1 MTVKEGQRLREAVT
15 AAQTFWPLV
24 RPAVSADARAVRVV
38 KNLNGHNI
46 ERYRIHGGKSVPCV
60 AMPDYPQKMDEGEY
74 FAIET
79 FGSTGRGYVEDKGAC
94 SHYSRNPGKVPPM
107 RVPSARS
114 LLKTIE

>member
-1 MTVKEGQRLREAVT
+1 M
-15 AAQTFWPLV
+15 